1 MNLEFRALVRFV
13 DDLEVVVDE
22 LFRLVLAES
31 LDQDAPVEA
40 AQNVVVGRDQSR
52 RHNQTGPVQ

>member
-1 MNLEFRALVRFV
+1 MRFV